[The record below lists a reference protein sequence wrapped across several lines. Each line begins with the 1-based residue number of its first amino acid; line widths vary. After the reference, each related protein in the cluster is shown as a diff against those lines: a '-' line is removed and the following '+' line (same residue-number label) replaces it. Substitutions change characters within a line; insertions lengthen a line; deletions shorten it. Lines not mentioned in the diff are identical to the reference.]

1 VYVFQELGELGLLY
15 YNCLFVS
22 LPIMLIALA
31 MGEYEPVMFVFLPI
45 LMQLAVI
52 FTELLECDTHK
63 E

>member
-1 VYVFQELGELGLLY
+1 
-15 YNCLFVS
+15 
-22 LPIMLIALA
+22 MLIALA